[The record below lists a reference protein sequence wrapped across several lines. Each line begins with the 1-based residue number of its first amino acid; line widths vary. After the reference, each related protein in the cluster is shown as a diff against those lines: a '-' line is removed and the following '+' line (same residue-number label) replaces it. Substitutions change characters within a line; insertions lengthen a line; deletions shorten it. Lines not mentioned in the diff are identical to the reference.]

1 MRRVGIT
8 GAGGL
13 LGWHLRARLHALRSA
28 VIVPIHTP
36 AFHDEAI
43 LRELVSSCDVLV
55 HLACKITGEGEEIL
69 RENQRIDERLTS
81 ALDAAGRP
89 IPLVHASSTHVERP
103 TPYGEAKRRSEA
115 HLSRWAEARGAP
127 KTSILFPNIFGEGG
141 RPFHNSVVAT
151 FCHQVARGLEPTI
164 FTDADLTLV
173 HAQDAAGEIIE
184 AIVAI
189 EAGGHGERRPG
200 GARMRVSEI
209 LAAIRAIDREY
220 RAGGVVPDLRDSF
233 QRSLFNTYR
242 SHLFPD
248 FYPTRLE
255 LREDARG
262 ALFEAV
268 KTRHG
273 GQAFLSTTRP
283 GITRGNHFHLRK
295 LERFCVVKGT
305 AIIRIRRLFS
315 DKIHAFEVSGDTPVV
330 IDIPTLH
337 THSIQNTQSTSGEE
351 LLTLFWS
358 SEIYNPADPD
368 TYAEPV
374 QPEPTAKPQ

>member
-13 LGWHLRARLHALRSA
+13 LGWHLRARLHARGEVS
-28 VIVPIHTP
+28 IVPIHTE
-36 AFHDEAI
+36 AFSDEAA
-43 LRELVSSCDVLV
+43 LRDLIASCDVLV
-55 HLACKITGEGEEIL
+55 HCACKITGEGEEIL
-69 RENQRIDERLTS
+69 RVNKEIDERLTS

-89 IPLVHASSTHVERP
+89 IPLVFASSTHVERA

-115 HLSRWAEARGAP
+115 HLARWAEARGAP
-127 KTSILFPNIFGEGG
+127 KTSLLFSNIFGEGG

-164 FTDADLTLV
+164 FTDAELTLI

-184 AIVAI
+184 AM
-189 EAGGHGERRPG
+189 EGGGPNVRRPG
-200 GARMRVSEI
+200 GTRKRVSEI
-209 LAAIRAIDREY
+209 LQAIREIDGEY
-220 RAGGVVPDLRDSF
+220 RASGVVPDLRDPF
-233 QRSLFNTYR
+233 RLSLFNTYR

-248 FYPTRLE
+248 AYPTPLA

-273 GQAFLSTTRP
+273 GQAFLSTTKP

-295 LERFCVVKGT
+295 LERFCVVKGS
-305 AIIRIRRLFS
+305 AVIRIRRLFS
-315 DKIHAFEVSGDTPVV
+315 DKIHAFEVSGNTPVV

-337 THSIQNTQSTSGEE
+337 SHTIQSTSDEE

-374 QPEPTAKPQ
+374 QPEIAPRQP

>member
-13 LGWHLRARLHALRSA
+13 LGWHLRARLHARGEVA
-28 VIVPIHTP
+28 IVPIHTA
-36 AFHDEAI
+36 AFSDAAA
-43 LRELVSSCDVLV
+43 LRDLVASCDVLV
-55 HLACKITGEGEEIL
+55 HCACKITGEGEEIL
-69 RENQRIDERLTS
+69 RVNREIDERLTG
-81 ALDAAGRP
+81 ALDAAGKS
-89 IPLVHASSTHVERP
+89 ISLIHVSSTHVERA

-115 HLSRWAEARGAP
+115 HLARWAEVSGAP
-127 KTSILFPNIFGEGG
+127 KTSILFPNIFGENG
-141 RPFHNSVVAT
+141 RPFYNSAVST
-151 FCHQVARGLEPTI
+151 FCHQVARDLEPTI
-164 FTDADLTLV
+164 LIDAELTLI

-184 AIVAI
+184 AI
-189 EAGGHGERRPG
+189 EAGGPTMRRPG
-200 GARMRVSEI
+200 GTRMRVSEI
-209 LAAIRAIDREY
+209 LQAIRELDGEY
-220 RAGGVVPDLRDSF
+220 RASGVVPDLRDPF
-233 QRSLFNTYR
+233 RLSLFNTYR
-242 SHLFPD
+242 SYLFPD
-248 FYPTRLE
+248 AYPTRLA

-273 GQAFLSTTRP
+273 GQAFLSTTKP

-295 LERFCVVKGT
+295 LERFCVVKGS
-305 AIIRIRRLFS
+305 AVIRIRRLFS
-315 DKIHAFEVSGDTPVV
+315 DKIHAFEVSGNTPVV

-337 THSIQNTQSTSGEE
+337 THTIQSTSDEE

-374 QPEPTAKPQ
+374 QPDIAPR